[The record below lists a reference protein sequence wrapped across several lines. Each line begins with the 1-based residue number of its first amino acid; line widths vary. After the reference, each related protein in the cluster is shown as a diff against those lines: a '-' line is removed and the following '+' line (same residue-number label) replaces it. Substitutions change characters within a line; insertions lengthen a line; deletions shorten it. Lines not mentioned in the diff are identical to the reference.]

1 MRTCHNCQCSE
12 RVGVKP
18 AAESFIS
25 LNSNVN
31 REELLELRTNLQN
44 LAKGVY
50 TLEYLETLPDSELDL
65 VMKTL
70 LKIRQDEM
78 KALGARLM

>member
-1 MRTCHNCQCSE
+1 M
-12 RVGVKP
+12 
-18 AAESFIS
+18 
-25 LNSNVN
+25 
-31 REELLELRTNLQN
+31 QN